1 MEKFRNAVL
10 YTGGTILVIAA
21 ASLITGSSFSRYLY
35 CIGAVLFCS
44 AQLTMHKSENLTL
57 TLKRLY
63 VQQGL
68 GCLFLL
74 GTGALLFTDILGKN
88 AWIVTLTIGAIIQL
102 YSIVRIEHEIK
113 KNSLEED

>member
-10 YTGGTILVIAA
+10 YAGGTILVVAA
-21 ASLITGSSFSRYLY
+21 ASLITGSTLSRYLY

-44 AQLTMHKSENLTL
+44 AQLTVRKSADITL

-68 GCLFLL
+68 ECLFLL

-102 YSIVRIEHEIK
+102 YSIIRIEHEIRK
-113 KNSLEED
+113 DSTTED